1 MLVGATGFEPV
12 LVHFLQPAILLH
24 FFETLDFTAHFIV
37 CMCNKIGFNST
48 HYIPMQHE
56 MQHENFMKVIQ
67 YSRQMGTCRE
77 FFYHVHGFLYRVV

>member
-56 MQHENFMKVIQ
+56 MQHENFMKMIQ
-67 YSRQMGTCRE
+67 YFPGRWRLPGILMLKLQSGLSM
-77 FFYHVHGFLYRVV
+77 